1 MKLRVGELV
10 PNTETPVGEGINSAV
25 RAIIRVDGKSYAAIV
40 KRIPVEAVLA
50 ECFCGLLF
58 RLWDLPTPEPIL
70 LQSGTDILFASLDVG
85 YPNLKKRMGWS
96 DTLIPEQRQILQTM
110 CARIVC
116 SWDDIGKAMAAD
128 EAIANGDRN
137 LGNFLWDGANH
148 AYIDHERTLGLQP
161 HEQNI
166 IAILAQLAGRADE
179 IQRSGVAAALVL
191 DPSAQAKISGPDDVD
206 FSAYAAFVA
215 GQLQGLA
222 ARVLARFPEPRD
234 LLSGANRQ

>member
-1 MKLRVGELV
+1 MKLRIGDLV
-10 PNTETPVGEGINSAV
+10 PNTETPVGEGVNSAV

-40 KRIPVEAVLA
+40 KRIPIEAVLA

-58 RLWDLPTPEPIL
+58 RLWELPTPEPIL
-70 LQSGTDILFASLDVG
+70 LQSGDDILFASLDVG
-85 YPNLKKRMGWS
+85 YPNLKKRMGWP
-96 DTLIPEQRQILQTM
+96 DTLASGQRQILETM

-116 SWDDIGKAMAAD
+116 SWDDIAKAMAAD
-128 EAIANGDRN
+128 EAIANADRN

-148 AYIDHERTLGLQP
+148 SYIDHERTLGLWP
-161 HEQNI
+161 HERNI
-166 IAILAQLAGRADE
+166 IAILAQLAGRAEE

-191 DPSAQAKISGPDDVD
+191 DPTAQTKISGPDGVD
-206 FSAYAAFVA
+206 FSAYATFVA

-222 ARVLARFPEPRD
+222 RRVLARFPEPKD